1 MERRASERAASHGL
15 AGSNAASA
23 EPDGLVRVLRV
34 GLIVVVVVFGISTV
48 WRPEPG
54 YSTLLD
60 GGLRLVGHGLAALLI
75 VLRPT
80 RSALDRALW
89 AWVAVALVTRSLGVV
104 TFAFWVRP
112 LDSPPYPSIADAW
125 WLVSYAALLGAV
137 GVLALGRRRTTSL
150 PLVLD
155 ALVASLA
162 VAAAVVAYIHP
173 TISQVVDDGSASL
186 TAVVVNLAYLGVD
199 ITFLVVLAGLLAAG
213 RGFRSSVVWLLAAG
227 IAAIAAVDVVFLQVA
242 ATGGFGP
249 GWFAPLS
256 AVSLV
261 GSALVAVAA
270 WAPDRTADRDG
281 ALPLPRLVAPITA
294 ALVCLTILVVATGA
308 PVPVAAVGLATAGVL
323 AAIARTAV
331 TFRIVRTAVE
341 LHRVART
348 DDLTGVA
355 NRRAC
360 NEILAKAL
368 ADRSHDAEVAMIVL
382 DLDGFREINDTYG
395 HPHGD
400 EVLRLV
406 AQRLAGAVRDGDLL
420 ARIGGDEF
428 AVVMEGTGS
437 DAATEVAERLAASVR
452 VPLSIGPGELA
463 MDVSLGI
470 ATCPGDATDGAELL
484 RLADLAMYDAKSTG
498 SGPRVY
504 DPRRHVT
511 GDRRRRTVDELRRGI
526 DADQL
531 VLHYQP
537 QVQLA
542 TGEIVGVEALV
553 RWEHPR
559 EGLLA
564 PADFLPDA
572 ESGGL
577 MRQLASKVL
586 ERAIEQTAV
595 WHADGHALRTAV
607 NLSVTNLLDVE
618 LPDQLDAL
626 FGGTSLSTS
635 AITLEL
641 TEDIFIVDPSRAQRV
656 ISALL
661 DRGLELW
668 VDDYGTGYSSM
679 SYLRD
684 LQGLAGLK
692 LDRSFVGH
700 IDVDQRA
707 CAIVAS
713 TIQLARSLDLGIIAE
728 GVETEAVRDILA
740 DLGCPTAQG
749 YLFSH
754 PRPADELD
762 LTPLTVARGVRR

>member
-1 MERRASERAASHGL
+1 MERRASARLASDGHAGPDAAP
-15 AGSNAASA
+15 AT
-23 EPDGLVRVLRV
+23 PDGLVRVL
-34 GLIVVVVVFGISTV
+34 GTALIVVVLAFALSTV
-48 WRPEPG
+48 WRPDPG
-54 YSTLLD
+54 YSTVLD
-60 GGLRLVGHGLAALLI
+60 GGLRLVGHGLAAVLLF
-75 VLRPT
+75 LRPL
-80 RSALDRALW
+80 RSALDRTLW
-89 AWVAVALVTRSLGVV
+89 SFAAIAIATRSLGVV
-104 TFAFWVRP
+104 TFALWVRP
-112 LDSPPYPSIADAW
+112 LDPQPYPSIADAW
-125 WLVSYAALLGAV
+125 WLVSYVALLGAV
-137 GVLALGRRRTTSL
+137 GALAVGRRRTTSL

-155 ALVASLA
+155 GLVAALA
-162 VAAAVVAYIHP
+162 VAAGIVAYLWP
-173 TISQVVDDGSASL
+173 TLEGLTDPGSGSL

-199 ITFLVVLAGLLAAG
+199 IALLVVLAGVLAAG
-213 RGFRSSVVWLLAAG
+213 RGPRSVAVWSLASG
-227 IAAIAAVDVVFLQVA
+227 IAAIAVVDVAFLQVSV
-242 ATGGFGP
+242 TGGFGP

-256 AVSLV
+256 AVSLL

-270 WAPDRTADRDG
+270 WAPDRSIDSGST
-281 ALPLPRLVAPITA
+281 LPLPRLLAPITA
-294 ALVCLTILVVATGA
+294 ALTCLALLVVATA
-308 PVPVAAVGLATAGVL
+308 TPLPAVAVGLATAGVL
-323 AAIARTAV
+323 TAIARTAV

-341 LHRVART
+341 LHRAART

-360 NEILAKAL
+360 NETLSRAIVE
-368 ADRSHDAEVAMIVL
+368 RSEGTEVSLIVL

-406 AQRLAGAVRDGDLL
+406 AQRLASAVRDGDLL

-428 AVVMEGTGS
+428 AVVMVDT
-437 DAATEVAERLAASVR
+437 DAQGAIEVAERLSASVR
-452 VPLSIGPGELA
+452 APLSVGSSQLDMG
-463 MDVSLGI
+463 VSLGI
-470 ATCPGDATDGAELL
+470 ATCPKDAVDSAELL

-504 DPRRHVT
+504 DPRRHVS
-511 GDRRRRTVDELRRGI
+511 GDNRRRTVDELRRGI

-537 QVQLA
+537 QIHLESGA
-542 TGEIVGVEALV
+542 IVGVEALV
-553 RWEHPR
+553 RWDHPR

-564 PADFLPDA
+564 PAHFLPVV

-586 ERAIEQTAV
+586 ERAIEQTAT
-595 WHADGHALRTAV
+595 WRADGHDLVTAV

-626 FGGTSLSTS
+626 FARTALPTS

-641 TEDIFIVDPSRAQRV
+641 TEDIFIVDPARAQRV

-679 SYLRD
+679 GYLRD
-684 LQGLAGLK
+684 LEGLAGMK
-692 LDRSFVGH
+692 LDRSFVAH
-700 IDVDQRA
+700 IDIDARA
-707 CAIVAS
+707 RAIVAS
-713 TIQLARSLDLGIIAE
+713 TIVLAQSLELDIIAE
-728 GVETEAVRDILA
+728 GVETETVRDILA
-740 DLGCPTAQG
+740 DLGCPVAQG
-749 YLFSH
+749 YLFSP

-762 LTPLTVARGVRR
+762 LTRFAVGQAARR